1 MVVTCKQVATIFVSP
16 DPNAAVLGGVEV
28 GEAVTV
34 VGRAAS
40 GSWLYVRD
48 DTGTEGFVWQPYF
61 EWAGD
66 FEALPTREPDGTP
79 VPVVPQRNV
88 FAIEY
93 LGCKSHAMTLG
104 SVKGQI
110 FDRQG
115 NIMPGAQVEIW
126 IDGARWNNAAN
137 PATANQDGWYEWI
150 LGLNQTVRFVALYV
164 DGRQVTLSPQFLDVP
179 TRSGCFQHVNFRQ
192 Q

>member
-1 MVVTCKQVATIFVSP
+1 VVSCKQAAAIFVSP
-16 DPNAAVLGGVEV
+16 DLNAAVLGGVEV
-28 GEAVTV
+28 GEVVTV

-61 EWAGD
+61 EWVGD
-66 FEALPTREPDGTP
+66 FEALPTREPSESP
-79 VPVVPQRNV
+79 VGVTPQRNV

>member
-1 MVVTCKQVATIFVSP
+1 
-16 DPNAAVLGGVEV
+16 
-28 GEAVTV
+28 
-34 VGRAAS
+34 
-40 GSWLYVRD
+40 
-48 DTGTEGFVWQPYF
+48 
-61 EWAGD
+61 
-66 FEALPTREPDGTP
+66 
-79 VPVVPQRNV
+79 
-88 FAIEY
+88 
-93 LGCKSHAMTLG
+93 LG